1 MTLIEQIKRGQ
12 FLKATCD
19 FSQSFVAGEWVL
31 DSGLHCQLLH
41 RGVLQIT
48 PRELACDAKD
58 IVLSSGIHGDETSPI
73 ELIQQVALGVVLGHI
88 QPIHRLLLIIAHPEA
103 INHQQ
108 RFMAEN
114 MNRLFQ
120 VKNPDRNNECRIA
133 NALQLAI
140 NSFYGASVAI
150 KPERWHLD
158 LHCAIRPSQHD
169 TFAISP
175 YTDKQTRSNKLFS
188 FIHHAKLDAV
198 LLSNRPSPTFA
209 WYSAEYHGAQ
219 ALTVELGR
227 VGKLG
232 HNDFTLLTSFKDAM
246 LQLITDVALPIIWT
260 SDVEVYQVSRTIV
273 KYHPEFYFTFNDDV
287 ANFTF
292 FAEGDEFAVDG
303 SQTYSASVG
312 GEAVVFPNRHVIL
325 GQRAALM
332 VKKANLIFDEQV
344 RVCAK
349 NNSSY

>member
-1 MTLIEQIKRGQ
+1 MTLIEQIKQGR
-12 FLKATCD
+12 FLEATCD
-19 FSQSFVAGEWVL
+19 FSQPFVAEEWTL
-31 DSGLHCQLLH
+31 DSGLHCQLLY

-48 PRELACDAKD
+48 PRDLSCDAKD

-73 ELIQQVALGVVLGHI
+73 ELIQHVASSIVLGHI
-88 QPIHRLLLIIAHPEA
+88 QPTHRLLLIIAHPEA
-103 INHQQ
+103 VNYQQ
-108 RFMAEN
+108 RFMTEN

-120 VKNPDRNNECRIA
+120 VRNPERNNECRIA

-140 NSFYGASVAI
+140 NSFYGASIAI

-188 FIHHAKLDAV
+188 FIHHAKLNAV
-198 LLSNRPSPTFA
+198 LLSNTPSPTFA

-219 ALTVELGR
+219 ALTIELGR
-227 VGKLG
+227 VGKIG
-232 HNDFTLLTSFKDAM
+232 HNDFTLLAPFRDAM

-260 SDVEVYQVSRTIV
+260 SEVEVYQISRTIT
-273 KYHPEFYFTFNDDV
+273 KQQPEFYFTFNDDV

-303 SQTYSASVG
+303 RQTYSASVG
-312 GEAVVFPNRHVIL
+312 GEAVVFPNRHVML

-344 RVCAK
+344 RVCDITNA
-349 NNSSY
+349 SY

>member
-1 MTLIEQIKRGQ
+1 MDLIGQVKRGQ
-12 FLKATCD
+12 FLRATCD
-19 FSQSFVAGEWVL
+19 FSQPFVTGEWVL
-31 DSGLHCQLLH
+31 DSGLHCQLLY

-48 PRELACDAKD
+48 PRELASDAKD

-73 ELIQQVALGVVLGHI
+73 ELIQQIASGVVLGHI
-88 QPIHRLLLIIAHPEA
+88 QPVHRLLLIIAHPEA

-120 VKNPDRNNECRIA
+120 VRNPERNNECCVA
-133 NALQLAI
+133 NSLQLAI
-140 NSFYGASVAI
+140 NSFYGTSTAI
-150 KPERWHLD
+150 KPDRWHLD

-175 YTDKQTRSNKLFS
+175 YSDKHTRSNKLFS
-188 FIHHAKLDAV
+188 FIHHAKLEAV
-198 LLSNRPSPTFA
+198 LLSNIPSPTFA

-219 ALTVELGR
+219 SLTVELGR
-227 VGKLG
+227 VGKIG
-232 HNDFTLLTSFKDAM
+232 HNNLLLLAQFSHAM
-246 LQLITDVALPIIWT
+246 LQLITDVTVPIIWT
-260 SDVEVYQVSRTIV
+260 SEVEVYQVSRIIV
-273 KYHPEFYFTFNDDV
+273 KQQEGFYFTFNDDV

-292 FAEGDEFAVDG
+292 FAEGDEFAVEGDK
-303 SQTYSASVG
+303 TYVASVG
-312 GEAVVFPNRHVIL
+312 GESVVFPNRHVIL

-344 RVCAK
+344 RAYAK
-349 NNSSY
+349 SNASH

>member
-1 MTLIEQIKRGQ
+1 MTLIEQIKQGR
-12 FLKATCD
+12 FLEATCD
-19 FSQSFVAGEWVL
+19 FSQPFIAEEWVL
-31 DSGLHCQLLH
+31 DSGLHCQLLY

-48 PRELACDAKD
+48 PRELSSDAKD

-73 ELIQQVALGVVLGHI
+73 ELIQQIVSDIVLGHI

-103 INHQQ
+103 INCQQ
-108 RFMAEN
+108 RFMTEN
-114 MNRLFQ
+114 LNRLFQ
-120 VKNPDRNNECRIA
+120 VRNSEKNNECTIA
-133 NALQLAI
+133 NALQVAI
-140 NSFYGASVAI
+140 NSFYGTSIAI

-158 LHCAIRPSQHD
+158 LHCAIRPSLHD

-175 YTDKQTRSNKLFS
+175 YSDKPTRSNKLFS

-198 LLSNRPSPTFA
+198 LLSNKPAPTFA

-219 ALTVELGR
+219 SLTIELGR
-227 VGKLG
+227 IGKIG
-232 HNDFTLLTSFKDAM
+232 HNDFTLLRPFRDAM
-246 LQLITDVALPIIWT
+246 VQLITDAALPIVWT
-260 SDVEVYQVSRTIV
+260 NDVEVYQVSHTIV
-273 KYHPEFYFTFNDDV
+273 KRHSEFYFTFNDNV

-303 SQTYSASVG
+303 SQIYTATIG
-312 GEAVVFPNRHVIL
+312 GEAVVFPNRKVAI

-344 RVCAK
+344 RVCAID
-349 NNSSY
+349 NTSY

>member
-1 MTLIEQIKRGQ
+1 MTLIEQIKRGR
-12 FLKATCD
+12 FLDATCD
-19 FSQSFVAGEWVL
+19 FSHPFEAEEWTL
-31 DSGLHCQLLH
+31 DSGLHCQLLY

-48 PRELACDAKD
+48 PRELSSDAKD

-73 ELIQQVALGVVLGHI
+73 ELIQQVASSILLGRI

-103 INHQQ
+103 VNYQQ
-108 RFMAEN
+108 RFMIEN

-120 VKNPDRNNECRIA
+120 VRNPERNDECCIA

-140 NSFYGASVAI
+140 NSFYGASIAI

-158 LHCAIRPSQHD
+158 LHCAIRPSQHV

-175 YTDKQTRSNKLFS
+175 YTDKPTRSNKLFS
-188 FIHHAKLDAV
+188 FIQHAKLDAV
-198 LLSNRPSPTFA
+198 LLSNTPSPTFS

-227 VGKLG
+227 VGKMG
-232 HNDFTLLTSFKDAM
+232 YNDMTLLAPFKEAM
-246 LQLITDVALPIIWT
+246 LQLITGSALPIIWT
-260 SDVEVYQVSRTIV
+260 NNVEVYQVSRTII
-273 KYHPEFYFTFNDDV
+273 KHHDNFSFAFNDDV

-292 FAEGDEFAVDG
+292 LAEGDDFASEG
-303 SQTYSASVG
+303 EQTYSVNTG
-312 GEAVVFPNRHVIL
+312 GEAVVFPNRHVL
-325 GQRAALM
+325 PGQRAVLM

-344 RVCAK
+344 RVCAIT
-349 NNSSY
+349 NLSY

>member
-19 FSQSFVAGEWVL
+19 FSQPFVTGEWVL
-31 DSGLHCQLLH
+31 DSGLHCQLLY

-48 PRELACDAKD
+48 PRELASDTKD
-58 IVLSSGIHGDETSPI
+58 IVLSCGVHGDETSPI
-73 ELIQQVALGVVLGHI
+73 ELVQQIASGVVLGQI
-88 QPIHRLLLIIAHPEA
+88 QPVHRLLLIIAHPEA

-120 VKNPDRNNECRIA
+120 VRNFEKNNECRIA

-140 NSFYGASVAI
+140 NSFYGTSIAI

-198 LLSNRPSPTFA
+198 LLSNKPSPTFA

-232 HNDFTLLTSFKDAM
+232 HNDFTVLAPFRHAI

-260 SDVEVYQVSRTIV
+260 NEVEVYQVSRTIV
-273 KYHPEFYFTFNDDV
+273 KRQAEFYFTFNDDV

-303 SQTYSASVG
+303 SQTYTASVG
-312 GEAVVFPNRHVIL
+312 GEAVVFPNRHVVV
-325 GQRAALM
+325 GQRAVLM

-349 NNSSY
+349 SNASS

>member
-19 FSQSFVAGEWVL
+19 FSQPFVAGEWVL
-31 DSGLHCQLLH
+31 DSGLHCQLLY

-48 PRELACDAKD
+48 PRELASDAKD
-58 IVLSSGIHGDETSPI
+58 IVLSSGIHGDETAPV
-73 ELIQQVALGVVLGHI
+73 ELVQQIASSVVLGQI
-88 QPIHRLLLIIAHPEA
+88 QPVHRLLLIIAHPEA

-120 VKNPDRNNECRIA
+120 VRNFEKNNECRIA

-140 NSFYGASVAI
+140 NSFYGTSIAI

-198 LLSNRPSPTFA
+198 LLSNTPSPTFA

-232 HNDFTLLTSFKDAM
+232 QNDFTVLVPFQDAI
-246 LQLITDVALPIIWT
+246 LQLITDVTLPIIWT
-260 SDVEVYQVSRTIV
+260 NEVEVYQVSRTIV
-273 KYHPEFYFTFNDDV
+273 KRHPEFLFTFDDDV

-292 FAEGDEFAVDG
+292 FAEGHEFAVDG
-303 SQTYSASVG
+303 DKKYVADTH
-312 GEAVVFPNRHVIL
+312 GEAVVFPNRHVVV
-325 GQRAALM
+325 GQRAVLM
-332 VKKANLIFDEQV
+332 VKKASLIFDEQV
-344 RVCAK
+344 RVYAK
-349 NNSSY
+349 SNPSY

>member
-1 MTLIEQIKRGQ
+1 MTLIEQIKRGR
-12 FLKATCD
+12 FLDATCD
-19 FSQSFVAGEWVL
+19 FSQPFIAEEWTL
-31 DSGLHCQLLH
+31 DSGLHCQLLY

-48 PRELACDAKD
+48 PRELSSDAKD

-73 ELIQQVALGVVLGHI
+73 ELIQQVASSILLGHI
-88 QPIHRLLLIIAHPEA
+88 QPMHRLLLIIAHPEA
-103 INHQQ
+103 VNYQQ
-108 RFMAEN
+108 RFMTEN

-120 VKNPDRNNECRIA
+120 VRNPERNNECCIA

-140 NSFYGASVAI
+140 NSFYGASIAI

-198 LLSNRPSPTFA
+198 LLSNTPSPTFA

-227 VGKLG
+227 VGKIG
-232 HNDFTLLTSFKDAM
+232 HNDFTLLAPFKDAM
-246 LQLITDVALPIIWT
+246 LQLITGAALPIIWT
-260 SDVEVYQVSRTIV
+260 SEVAVYQVSRTII
-273 KYHPEFYFTFNDDV
+273 KRHDDFFFTFNDDV

-292 FAEGDEFAVDG
+292 FAEGDDFAIEGD
-303 SQTYSASVG
+303 QTYSAATG

-344 RVCAK
+344 RVCAIA
-349 NNSSY
+349 NTSY